1 MKIYDVIVIG
11 GGHAGIEASLAAA
24 RMGASTLLLTQNVD
38 HIGQMS
44 CNPAI
49 GGVAKGHVVREID
62 ALGGEMARNTD
73 ATSIQFKM
81 LNSSR
86 GPAVWSPRAQ
96 CDKVLYQRRMKQQLE
111 KHSNLDIQQAEGL
124 SFNTDGEKIVSVE
137 TQFGDVYEAKTF
149 TLCCG
154 TFMRGLMHFGDR
166 QFPGGRTGDVAAD
179 AISDSLKDDLGL
191 ELLRLKTGTP
201 PRILAKSIDFSEME
215 VQDGE
220 GDGQFS
226 FWPKTE
232 QDEMNTIDRGEIPQL
247 PCYIVHTNAKTAKV
261 IADNLHRSP
270 MYNGSIQAVGTR
282 YCPSI
287 EDKINRFPDKDR
299 HQVHLEPEGAFTDEY
314 YINGISTSLPVDIQ
328 RQMIHSL
335 PGLENAEITRYAYA
349 VEYDVVAPHQ
359 TTNSLALRRWPNLFV
374 AGQIN
379 GTSGYEEAAGQG
391 LIAGCNATR
400 YAQGKS
406 PLVLG
411 RDQAYIGVMVD
422 DLVTKD
428 ISEPYRLFTS
438 RAEYRLLLRQDN
450 ADRRLSKIA
459 YEFGLLSEEKYKVVL
474 EKENLIAEEKKR
486 LEGIRVSGKT
496 LWEQLRNNNTN
507 YTEVVGEE
515 HASEVE
521 LPAAVIE
528 QLEIDARYETYIR
541 REAAQVAKIKRLET
555 WPIPETF
562 DYMTV
567 DGMRTEAQAKLNRFR
582 PENLAQASRIDGVT
596 PAEIGLL
603 QVHIQRFTSTKGK
616 KEAAEV

>member
-1 MKIYDVIVIG
+1 M
-11 GGHAGIEASLAAA
+11 
-24 RMGASTLLLTQNVD
+24 MWLLT
-38 HIGQMS
+38 
-44 CNPAI
+44 
-49 GGVAKGHVVREID
+49 
-62 ALGGEMARNTD
+62 
-73 ATSIQFKM
+73 
-81 LNSSR
+81 
-86 GPAVWSPRAQ
+86 
-96 CDKVLYQRRMKQQLE
+96 
-111 KHSNLDIQQAEGL
+111 
-124 SFNTDGEKIVSVE
+124 
-137 TQFGDVYEAKTF
+137 
-149 TLCCG
+149 
-154 TFMRGLMHFGDR
+154 
-166 QFPGGRTGDVAAD
+166 